1 MGNTFLLLL
10 KILKYIIINYLEFTK
25 LFKQLYFSSVH
36 YYTKGCIFLER
47 ENFSSRISFILISA
61 GCAIGL
67 GNVWRFPYIT
77 GLYGGASF
85 VLIYLCFLLMLG
97 LPIMVAEFS
106 VGRASVRS
114 VAKSFDVLEP
124 KGTKWHLYKY
134 GAIAGNVVLMMFY
147 TTVSGWMLY
156 YFYKVAVGGFVGL
169 DSKAIGQ
176 VFGNLLSDPVTMTGN
191 MIIIVLM
198 CFGVCF
204 LGVKAGV
211 ERITKNMMVCLLLL
225 MLVLA
230 ANSVILPNSAA
241 GLKYYLYPD
250 FSKVVEH
257 GVREVVFAAM
267 GQAFFTLSLGI
278 GALAIFGS
286 YIGKEQSLTGEA
298 IWIMALDTFVAI
310 ISGLII
316 FPACFSFGI
325 HPDSGP
331 NLLFVTLPN
340 VFEAMSGGRIWGS
353 LFFLFM
359 LFAAMS
365 TVIAVFEN
373 ITSCIT
379 DLTELPRKKVILY
392 LIPVIILLSLPCI
405 LGFNNWSHIQPLGQ
419 GSCILD
425 LEDFLVS
432 NNLLPLGSLVY
443 LAFCTSRY
451 GWGWDNFIREADTGN
466 GVRFPKWIRFYATY
480 ILPLIVLYIFFNGY
494 WALFTKLFN

>member
-1 MGNTFLLLL
+1 MF
-10 KILKYIIINYLEFTK
+10 
-25 LFKQLYFSSVH
+25 V
-36 YYTKGCIFLER
+36 LER
-47 ENFSSRISFILISA
+47 ESFSSRLGFILISA

-85 VLIYLCFLLMLG
+85 VLIYLCFLLLLG
-97 LPIMVAEFS
+97 LPIMVAEFA

-114 VAKSFDVLEP
+114 AAKSFDVLEP

-134 GAIAGNVVLMMFY
+134 GAIAGNVILMMFY

-156 YFYKVAVGGFVGL
+156 YFYKMAVGDFVGL
-169 DSKAIGQ
+169 DAEGVTNIFVS
-176 VFGNLLSDPVTMTGN
+176 LLSDPVTMAGN
-191 MIIIVLM
+191 MILIVLS
-198 CFGVCF
+198 CFGICY

-211 ERITKNMMVCLLLL
+211 ERITKSMMACLLVL

-230 ANSVILPNSAA
+230 ANSIMLPNSGE

-257 GVREVVFAAM
+257 GVSEVIFAAM

-286 YIGKEQSLTGEA
+286 YIGKEQRLTGEA
-298 IWIMALDTFVAI
+298 MYIMALDTFVAI
-310 ISGLII
+310 TSGLII

-325 HPDSGP
+325 NPGSGP
-331 NLLFVTLPN
+331 NLLFITLPN
-340 VFEAMSGGRIWGS
+340 VFNEMVGGRFWGA

-379 DLTELPRKKVILY
+379 DLTGWERKKTIRLNIIL
-392 LIPVIILLSLPCI
+392 IILLSMPCV
-405 LGFNNWSHIQPLGQ
+405 LGFNLWSDFQPLGK
-419 GSCILD
+419 GTCVLD

-451 GWGWDNFIREADTGN
+451 GWGWDNFIKEADTGK
-466 GVRFPKWIRFYATY
+466 GVAFPKWIRFYATY
-480 ILPLIVLYIFFNGY
+480 ILPFIVLVIFFNGY
-494 WALFTKLFN
+494 YALFSK

>member
-1 MGNTFLLLL
+1 M
-10 KILKYIIINYLEFTK
+10 
-25 LFKQLYFSSVH
+25 
-36 YYTKGCIFLER
+36 ER

-85 VLIYLCFLLMLG
+85 VLIYLCFLLLLG
-97 LPIMVAEFS
+97 LPIMVAEFA

-114 VAKSFDVLEP
+114 AAKSFDVLEP
-124 KGTKWHLYKY
+124 PGSKWHWYKY
-134 GAIAGNVVLMMFY
+134 GAIAGNVILMMFY

-156 YFYKVAVGGFVGL
+156 YFYKMAVGGFAGL
-169 DSKAIGQ
+169 DADGVGQ
-176 VFGNLLSDPVTMTGN
+176 VFGALLNDPLTMTMN
-191 MIIIVLM
+191 MVIIVLL
-198 CFGVCF
+198 CFGVCY

-211 ERITKNMMVCLLLL
+211 ERITKNMMACLLIL
-225 MLVLA
+225 MVILA
-230 ANSVILPNSAA
+230 INSVTLPNSAE

-250 FSKVVEH
+250 FNKVLEH

-267 GQAFFTLSLGI
+267 GQSFFTLSLGI

-286 YIGKEQSLTGEA
+286 YIGKEQRLTGEA
-298 IWIMALDTFVAI
+298 MWIMALDTMVAI

-325 HPDSGP
+325 NPGSGP

-340 VFEAMSGGRIWGS
+340 VFNAMSGGRIWGT

-373 ITSCIT
+373 ITSCIS
-379 DLTELPRKKVILY
+379 DLTGWERKRVIRY
-392 LIPVIILLSLPCI
+392 NIVAIILLSLPCV
-405 LGFNNWSHIQPLGQ
+405 LGFNKWSGFQPLGA
-419 GSCILD
+419 GSCVLD

-443 LAFCTSRY
+443 LTFCTSRY
-451 GWGWDNFIREADTGN
+451 GWGWDKFIAEADTGE
-466 GVRFPKWIRFYATY
+466 GVCFPKWIRFYATY
-480 ILPLIVLYIFFNGY
+480 ILPLVVLYIFGNGY
-494 WALFTKLFN
+494 YALFTK

>member
-1 MGNTFLLLL
+1 M
-10 KILKYIIINYLEFTK
+10 
-25 LFKQLYFSSVH
+25 
-36 YYTKGCIFLER
+36 ER

-85 VLIYLCFLLMLG
+85 VLIYLCFLLLLG
-97 LPIMVAEFS
+97 LPIMVAEFA

-114 VAKSFDVLEP
+114 AAKSFDVLEP
-124 KGTKWHLYKY
+124 PGSKWHWYKY
-134 GAIAGNVVLMMFY
+134 GAIAGNVILMMFY

-156 YFYKVAVGGFVGL
+156 YFYKMAAGGFVGL
-169 DSKAIGQ
+169 DADGVGQ
-176 VFGNLLSDPVTMTGN
+176 IFGALLNDPLTMTMN
-191 MIIIVLM
+191 MVIIVLL
-198 CFGVCF
+198 CFGVCY

-211 ERITKNMMVCLLLL
+211 ERITKNMMACLLIL
-225 MLVLA
+225 MIILA
-230 ANSVILPNSAA
+230 INSITLPNSAE

-250 FSKVVEH
+250 FNKVLEH

-267 GQAFFTLSLGI
+267 GQSFFTLSLGI

-286 YIGKEQSLTGEA
+286 YIGKEQRLTGEA
-298 IWIMALDTFVAI
+298 MWIMALDTMVAI

-325 HPDSGP
+325 NPGSGP

-340 VFEAMSGGRIWGS
+340 VFNAMSGGRIWGT

-373 ITSCIT
+373 ITSCIS
-379 DLTELPRKKVILY
+379 DLTGWKRKRVIRY
-392 LIPVIILLSLPCI
+392 NIVAIILLSLPCV
-405 LGFNNWSHIQPLGQ
+405 LGFNKWSGFQPLGA
-419 GSCILD
+419 GSCVLD

-443 LAFCTSRY
+443 LTFCTSRY
-451 GWGWDNFIREADTGN
+451 GWGWDKFTAEADTGE

-480 ILPLIVLYIFFNGY
+480 ILPLIVLYIFANGY
-494 WALFTKLFN
+494 YALFTK

>member
-1 MGNTFLLLL
+1 MF
-10 KILKYIIINYLEFTK
+10 
-25 LFKQLYFSSVH
+25 V
-36 YYTKGCIFLER
+36 LER
-47 ENFSSRISFILISA
+47 ETFSSRLGFILISA

-85 VLIYLCFLLMLG
+85 VLIYLCFLLLLG
-97 LPIMVAEFS
+97 LPIMVAEFA

-114 VAKSFDVLEP
+114 AAKSFDVLEP

-134 GAIAGNVVLMMFY
+134 GAIAGNVILMMFY

-156 YFYKVAVGGFVGL
+156 YFYKMASGGFAGL
-169 DSKAIGQ
+169 DADGVTNIFVS
-176 VFGNLLSDPVTMTGN
+176 LLSDPVTMTGN
-191 MIIIVLM
+191 MIAIVVT
-198 CFGVCF
+198 CFGICY
-204 LGVKAGV
+204 LGVKDGV
-211 ERITKNMMVCLLLL
+211 ERITKSMMACLLLL
-225 MLVLA
+225 MLILA
-230 ANSVILPNSAA
+230 ANSIMLPNSAE

-250 FSKVVEH
+250 FSKVLEH
-257 GVREVVFAAM
+257 GVSEVIFAAM

-286 YIGKEQSLTGEA
+286 YIGKEQRLTGEA
-298 IWIMALDTFVAI
+298 MYIMSLDTFVAI
-310 ISGLII
+310 TSGLII

-325 HPDSGP
+325 NPGSGP
-331 NLLFVTLPN
+331 NLLFITLPN
-340 VFEAMSGGRIWGS
+340 VFNAMPGGSFWGA

-373 ITSCIT
+373 ITSCIC
-379 DLTELPRKKVILY
+379 DLTDWDRKKTIRMN
-392 LIPVIILLSLPCI
+392 IIAIILLSMPCV
-405 LGFNNWSHIQPLGQ
+405 LGFNLWSSIQPLGP

-451 GWGWDNFIREADTGN
+451 GWGWDNFIKEADTGK
-466 GVRFPKWIRFYATY
+466 GIAFPKWIRFYATY
-480 ILPLIVLYIFFNGY
+480 ILPLIVLVIFFNGY
-494 WALFTKLFN
+494 YALFAKLMK

>member
-1 MGNTFLLLL
+1 M
-10 KILKYIIINYLEFTK
+10 
-25 LFKQLYFSSVH
+25 
-36 YYTKGCIFLER
+36 ER
-47 ENFSSRISFILISA
+47 ESFSSRLGFILISA

-67 GNVWRFPYIT
+67 GNVWRFPFIT
-77 GLYGGASF
+77 GQYGGASF
-85 VLIYLCFLLMLG
+85 VLIYLCFLLLLG
-97 LPIMVAEFS
+97 LPIMVAEFA
-106 VGRASVRS
+106 VGRASYRS
-114 VAKSFDVLEP
+114 AAKSFDVLEP
-124 KGTKWHLYKY
+124 KGSKWHLYKY
-134 GAIAGNVVLMMFY
+134 GAIAGNVILMMFY

-156 YFYKVAVGGFVGL
+156 YFYKMAVGGFVGL
-169 DSKAIGQ
+169 DAKGVGS
-176 VFGNLLSDPVTMTGN
+176 VFGSLLSDPVTMAGN
-191 MIIIVLM
+191 MIIIVLV
-198 CFGVCF
+198 CFGICY

-211 ERITKNMMVCLLLL
+211 ERITKSMMACLLIL

-230 ANSVILPNSAA
+230 ANSIMLPNSSA

-250 FSKVVEH
+250 FNRVLEH

-286 YIGKEQSLTGEA
+286 YIGKEQRLTGEA
-298 IWIMALDTFVAI
+298 MWIMALDTFVAI
-310 ISGLII
+310 VSGLII

-325 HPDSGP
+325 NPDSGP
-331 NLLFVTLPN
+331 NLLFITLPN
-340 VFEAMSGGRIWGS
+340 VFNAMQGGQFWGS

-373 ITSCIT
+373 ITSCIS
-379 DLTELPRKKVILY
+379 DLTGWERKKTIRFN
-392 LIPVIILLSLPCI
+392 IIMIILLSLPCVF
-405 LGFNNWSHIQPLGQ
+405 GFNIWSNIQPLGK

-451 GWGWDNFIREADTGN
+451 GWGWDKFIAEADTGK
-466 GVRFPKWIRFYATY
+466 GIAFPKWIRFYATY
-480 ILPLIVLYIFFNGY
+480 ILPLVVLYIFFNGY
-494 WALFTKLFN
+494 YAMFFK

>member
-1 MGNTFLLLL
+1 M
-10 KILKYIIINYLEFTK
+10 
-25 LFKQLYFSSVH
+25 
-36 YYTKGCIFLER
+36 ER
-47 ENFSSRISFILISA
+47 ESFSSRLGFILISA

-67 GNVWRFPYIT
+67 GNVWRFPFIT
-77 GLYGGASF
+77 GQYGGASF
-85 VLIYLCFLLMLG
+85 VLIYLCFLLLLG
-97 LPIMVAEFS
+97 LPIMVAEFA
-106 VGRASVRS
+106 VGRASYRS
-114 VAKSFDVLEP
+114 AAKSFDVLEP

-134 GAIAGNVVLMMFY
+134 GAIAGNVILMMFY

-156 YFYKVAVGGFVGL
+156 YFYKMAVGGFVGL
-169 DSKAIGQ
+169 DAKGVGA
-176 VFGNLLSDPVTMTGN
+176 VFGSLLSDPVTMAGN
-191 MIIIVLM
+191 MIVIVLV
-198 CFGVCF
+198 CFGICY

-211 ERITKNMMVCLLLL
+211 ERITKTMMACLLVL

-230 ANSVILPNSAA
+230 ANSIMLPNSGA

-250 FSKVVEH
+250 FNRVLEH

-286 YIGKEQSLTGEA
+286 YIGKEQRLTGEA
-298 IWIMALDTFVAI
+298 MWIMALDTFVAI
-310 ISGLII
+310 VSGLII

-325 HPDSGP
+325 NPDSGP
-331 NLLFVTLPN
+331 NLLFITLPN
-340 VFEAMSGGRIWGS
+340 VFNAMQGGQFWGT

-373 ITSCIT
+373 ITSCIS
-379 DLTELPRKKVILY
+379 DLTGWERKKTIRFN
-392 LIPVIILLSLPCI
+392 IIMIILLSLPCVF
-405 LGFNNWSHIQPLGQ
+405 GFNIWSNIQPLGK

-451 GWGWDNFIREADTGN
+451 GWGWNNFIAEADTGK
-466 GVRFPKWIRFYATY
+466 GVAFPKWIRFYATY
-480 ILPLIVLYIFFNGY
+480 ILPLVVLYICFNGY
-494 WALFTKLFN
+494 YAMFFK